1 MSNNRITERIGNDIH
16 VDTQLLDRAGN
27 VIELSGAT
35 LTVTLF
41 GSLSGSI
48 YVKDFTTAVNRLK
61 FDILASEMLNA
72 GYYDLI
78 VRIVRSDSTI
88 RGGKSTTTIDKRRF
102 LKIVNHDELIIDE
115 D

>member
-16 VDTQLLDRAGN
+16 VDTQLYDKTGS
-27 VIELSGAT
+27 VINLSGAT
-35 LTVTLF
+35 LKVMLRS
-41 GSLSGSI
+41 GLSGTIEVSEFAI
-48 YVKDFTTAVNRLK
+48 ANNKLK

-78 VRIVRSDSTI
+78 VRIVRADSTI
-88 RGGKSTTTIDKRRF
+88 RGGKSTTTVDKRRY
-102 LKIVNHDELIIDE
+102 LNIVNHDELITE